1 MTTYNTGNPIGSKD
15 PKDLY
20 DNAENL
26 DVLVNAT
33 SKDTHPDRFGV
44 PRLTWKGIMASGTG
58 NPAIAVNAA
67 QGALESE
74 HAARNSASSASN
86 SANRAE
92 SARDKAEDY
101 RDDAREARDA
111 VMSSSAVTS
120 ANIYRTTALGIAG
133 TNSGDMFWV
142 FPNNDNDLENLVLYQ
157 NSDDT
162 AVELYE
168 HFNLNSFM
176 IEEGANWEI
185 E

>member
-15 PKDLY
+15 PRDLY

-26 DVLVNAT
+26 DVLANDT
-33 SKDTHPDRFGV
+33 NRNTHPDRFGV
-44 PRLTWKGIMASGTG
+44 PRLTWKGIIESGTG
-58 NPAIAVNAA
+58 NPAIAVKAA
-67 QGALESE
+67 QEALESK
-74 HAARNSASSASN
+74 HAAQSSASSASN

-92 SARDKAEDY
+92 SARDKAEGY

-133 TNSGDMFWV
+133 TTDGGMFWV

-157 NSDDT
+157 NSSNT
-162 AVELYE
+162 AIELYE
-168 HFNLNSFM
+168 HYNLNQFM
-176 IEEGANWEI
+176 ITEGNIWE
-185 E
+185 